1 VNIKWRKV
9 VSSSKEV
16 ATTVASISVNPLGGG
31 AVIPSDPVKRRPAI
45 IESIVRDVA
54 ADYNV
59 TLKPSIVKDTLTL
72 PSATYHDNTAVLTRN
87 STTNTNTSKITTSKQ
102 QQKEP
107 ASDMVMHKIIDFSSF
122 SITVASSPLSADR
135 TVVSADGHAQ
145 VNLRVFQNSHNGTIF
160 HDVSVAIHQQWQIIP
175 FENSFIGS
183 LPPNQTSHHYQ
194 HQKQQPSLLF
204 IQRLISV
211 FSSISNDNTSRLT
224 AATKAR
230 KLVKQNEVKGGILI
244 PSNSTGSALEYDAFF
259 DCTDRSFSVYLSL
272 VRPDTH
278 ENHSSSTRT
287 HFHLTEVT
295 VLIPTCCSITFGDL
309 SMTGSTSDQESIY
322 AIEIG
327 HLALDTISTG
337 THNSMIR
344 FIEVS

>member
-1 VNIKWRKV
+1 
-9 VSSSKEV
+9 
-16 ATTVASISVNPLGGG
+16 
-31 AVIPSDPVKRRPAI
+31 
-45 IESIVRDVA
+45 
-54 ADYNV
+54 
-59 TLKPSIVKDTLTL
+59 
-72 PSATYHDNTAVLTRN
+72 
-87 STTNTNTSKITTSKQ
+87 
-102 QQKEP
+102 
-107 ASDMVMHKIIDFSSF
+107 MVMHKIIDFSSF
-122 SITVASSPLSADR
+122 SITIASSPLSADR

-194 HQKQQPSLLF
+194 HQKQQPLLLF

-287 HFHLTEVT
+287 QFHLTEVT

-322 AIEIG
+322 VII
-327 HLALDTISTG
+327 LL
-337 THNSMIR
+337 
-344 FIEVS
+344 